1 MSEFTPPPGV
11 KAPSTGGP
19 IGIKLKFRQPSKR
32 TLRIETP
39 QTSDRSV
46 EKVESPKAV
55 VEHLNE
61 PAVIVDNQPKAIIE
75 PVDESELIAKPTT
88 KVVVH
93 MPTNSEPTTPTS
105 IQHNEN
111 ETATPERLEPVL
123 PSARSITQNSIGQQT
138 IRVELEETKNNMSL
152 ISSVQMSELG
162 DSSSEWESS
171 SDEYDSEYDETESE
185 VEDNGDSNVL
195 KRENQK
201 LNTMVTE
208 MRGSIQQLQQKI
220 GKQRMK
226 LKERK
231 QEIDHQRYYVDDVE
245 TDRDKLT
252 VEVASLRKEM
262 DLLRQ
267 RQNSVEEKLV
277 EEREE
282 FDVLCKEAEQATGAL
297 GTRNDELAQERIKVS
312 TLEEELSSVKKSLRR
327 LRKESEKWNPPME
340 DACLSARSYKEHVQ
354 VVVRDGL
361 LETKDEMLGMNDK
374 SLAKVK
380 DQLQK
385 MTKEMDRLK
394 DHLTTKQKDCH
405 KRDKVIQKLKK
416 EVEKWQKVSDQSK
429 GKEKAFQIANEQNS
443 KLLAVLKN
451 QEKVMK
457 GLSEERDNWKSE
469 AEMLKYAA
477 DDAHR
482 RASEHEAELTIEKS
496 QRIAFE
502 ERLNGID
509 ERNEREKDKLKA
521 EIKELQITNQVKLA
535 SLEEEGRVRREDHYN
550 VLERL
555 SETERARVR
564 ASDEVERRG
573 DQVTRMQERM
583 LQLDAELLQKERFRQ
598 AEVNMRDEAIKGLQ
612 KEIETFKAVEVESE
626 KEIERINSN
635 NRELTS
641 NIMGMVAQHKSDQ
654 DRVAELQEEISA
666 REERCVFIET
676 QMRLEGDRY
685 NAEITGLKGELELA
699 LRPSIGGLD
708 PGHSDPRQQ
717 VAKLS
722 KLLQSN
728 QQNLET
734 VRMESTAAV
743 EIAEKEKNEM
753 AVENTQI
760 KENAFLQREA
770 RMICLKRVCEMQLM
784 APPVL
789 LERLP
794 TLADESDPWR
804 RFEWLRKQ
812 PLEGE
817 TRSCL
822 VLDLRNLGIQ
832 EEDFA
837 ELLSFSLSKTLE
849 IGESWRIDENG
860 SEESDENKSNNE
872 EGPCLCVIASGCG
885 FGDVAMT
892 DVVSFFRRFEEA
904 DDKSIKTLRVL
915 DLKDNYISKPWVAKL
930 CKSLETCTPLGVEH
944 SYCNAED
951 LIDGLAKNGATSFC
965 LNVGLQSPDD
975 YTSNSNAAT
984 LTLTQGNIFHNRAN
998 NNSNIPPDTPNS
1010 VASGN
1015 TLRNPFKE
1023 TKAAKKLRLFETTR
1037 ETSKIPPKNNNNNN
1051 SKNSMR
1057 RKRSSRS
1064 KKGGMGGNRN
1074 KPYSSTSTNN
1084 NNVSNKRLQQAYA
1097 PVSSPVTGGPQSML
1111 SATVGRNASVF
1122 KLNEIPIMKNS
1133 SSLPLIPN
1141 NKRGISR

>member
-573 DQVTRMQERM
+573 DQVCQKRFIFM
-583 LQLDAELLQKERFRQ
+583 LIQ
-598 AEVNMRDEAIKGLQ
+598 
-612 KEIETFKAVEVESE
+612 
-626 KEIERINSN
+626 
-635 NRELTS
+635 
-641 NIMGMVAQHKSDQ
+641 
-654 DRVAELQEEISA
+654 
-666 REERCVFIET
+666 
-676 QMRLEGDRY
+676 
-685 NAEITGLKGELELA
+685 
-699 LRPSIGGLD
+699 IG
-708 PGHSDPRQQ
+708 
-717 VAKLS
+717 
-722 KLLQSN
+722 
-728 QQNLET
+728 
-734 VRMESTAAV
+734 
-743 EIAEKEKNEM
+743 
-753 AVENTQI
+753 
-760 KENAFLQREA
+760 
-770 RMICLKRVCEMQLM
+770 
-784 APPVL
+784 
-789 LERLP
+789 
-794 TLADESDPWR
+794 
-804 RFEWLRKQ
+804 
-812 PLEGE
+812 
-817 TRSCL
+817 
-822 VLDLRNLGIQ
+822 
-832 EEDFA
+832 
-837 ELLSFSLSKTLE
+837 
-849 IGESWRIDENG
+849 
-860 SEESDENKSNNE
+860 
-872 EGPCLCVIASGCG
+872 
-885 FGDVAMT
+885 
-892 DVVSFFRRFEEA
+892 
-904 DDKSIKTLRVL
+904 
-915 DLKDNYISKPWVAKL
+915 
-930 CKSLETCTPLGVEH
+930 
-944 SYCNAED
+944 
-951 LIDGLAKNGATSFC
+951 
-965 LNVGLQSPDD
+965 
-975 YTSNSNAAT
+975 
-984 LTLTQGNIFHNRAN
+984 
-998 NNSNIPPDTPNS
+998 
-1010 VASGN
+1010 
-1015 TLRNPFKE
+1015 
-1023 TKAAKKLRLFETTR
+1023 
-1037 ETSKIPPKNNNNNN
+1037 
-1051 SKNSMR
+1051 
-1057 RKRSSRS
+1057 
-1064 KKGGMGGNRN
+1064 
-1074 KPYSSTSTNN
+1074 STS
-1084 NNVSNKRLQQAYA
+1084 S
-1097 PVSSPVTGGPQSML
+1097 
-1111 SATVGRNASVF
+1111 
-1122 KLNEIPIMKNS
+1122 
-1133 SSLPLIPN
+1133 
-1141 NKRGISR
+1141 